1 MLLDK
6 YNEAVDELIKKVRTT
21 QRENVIKAGKLIA
34 ETVENGGNVYLS
46 GICHSIENDLIY
58 RGGGPIFY
66 KHFSWG
72 MNVEKQGRNRDRS
85 DIDQSTW
92 GTVSYTHLTLPT
104 KA

>member
-46 GICHSIENDLIY
+46 GICHSIEVKAITLM
-58 RGGGPIFY
+58 PIFLAS
-66 KHFSWG
+66 KARSTALVVRPETEEIISTSPGRILDSFS
-72 MNVEKQGRNRDRS
+72 
-85 DIDQSTW
+85 
-92 GTVSYTHLTLPT
+92 
-104 KA
+104 A